1 MTDRSAGN
9 VPLLDRLLILLAA
22 RLVPGV
28 RRHKWLQYWLGGAK
42 HWWAFLSE
50 RGTDPRTA
58 RTKLREYSR
67 AAVRDAWKERFPD
80 DSLQNATGKVLRSPV
95 ILLGAIVLSLAAFT
109 VVTGGLANTRGAFQ
123 PLPYTKPALL
133 FTVTQHFSGFGQL
146 NGVPPATF
154 QMWQSCPASVL
165 DSLAAYGMRQIQLG
179 REGAPDEAVS
189 GMQVSPEF
197 FNVVGVSP
205 WFGRGFLPQDYY
217 AARPVVLSAW
227 VWKTMFHSD
236 MAVVGRPV
244 TVDGQAAVVAG
255 VMPPN
260 FWFVSRRVR
269 VWTLL
274 SRNGSPTG
282 SPASN
287 WKARFIGVV
296 VRLAPGVTTSQA
308 ETALGRIARGNR
320 VPWNGAFP
328 ELKPMEEMNAPSL
341 YVGAAGVLLTLFLLV
356 MAAILP
362 LGGLS
367 LRAIVGLPFSRVSRF
382 WWFLLAKT
390 ILLLTLLVTVW
401 LELML
406 GIHDPVTGL
415 LSSWVFLLVCV
426 FAAIM
431 ILLDQRRRC
440 PVCLHR
446 LSLPVSMGTYS
457 SPLLDPASTELLCDQ
472 GHGVLTVPGT
482 ETSASAEERWTAL
495 DESWRELFTS

>member
-1 MTDRSAGN
+1 MSDGIAGKIPLADRF
-9 VPLLDRLLILLAA
+9 LLLLAA
-22 RLVPGV
+22 WLVPAV
-28 RRHKWLQYWLGGAK
+28 RRRKWQQYWLGGAK
-42 HWWAFLSE
+42 HWWAYLGE
-50 RGTDPRTA
+50 RGVDA
-58 RTKLREYSR
+58 RRARGKLREYSR

-80 DSLQNATGKVLRSPV
+80 DTLQNATGKVLRSPLF
-95 ILLGAIVLSLAAFT
+95 LLGAIGFGLAAFT
-109 VVTGGLANTRGAFQ
+109 AATGGLANTRTAFQ
-123 PLPYTKPALL
+123 PPPYAEPKLL
-133 FTVTQHFSGFGQL
+133 FTVAQHFSGFGQL

-154 QMWQSCPASVL
+154 QMWQSCPPAEV
-165 DSLAAYGMRQIQLG
+165 DSLAAYSSRRIELG
-179 REGAPDEAVS
+179 REGAPDESIA

-197 FNVVGVSP
+197 FTVLGVSP
-205 WFGRGFLPQDYY
+205 WFGRGFLRQDYFG
-217 AARPVVLSAW
+217 ARPVVLSAW
-227 VWKTMFHSD
+227 VWKSLFHSD

-255 VMPPN
+255 VMAPN
-260 FWFVSRRVR
+260 FWFVSRRVG

-274 SRNGSPTG
+274 PRNGWPAG

-287 WKARFIGVV
+287 WKARFVGVV
-296 VRLAPGVTTSQA
+296 VRLARGAAAAEA
-308 ETALGRIARGNR
+308 ETALGRVARGNR

-328 ELKPMEEMNAPSL
+328 ELKPMKELNAPSL
-341 YVGAAGVLLTLFLLV
+341 YVGAAGVLLTLFLLA

-362 LGGLS
+362 LGGFS
-367 LRAIVGLPFSRVSRF
+367 LRAIAALPFSRANRF

-390 ILLLTLLVTVW
+390 ALLLTLLVAVW
-401 LELML
+401 LELMV

-415 LSSWVFLLVCV
+415 LSSWVFLLLCV
-426 FAAIM
+426 FAAVM

-446 LSLPVSMGTYS
+446 LSLPVSMGTLS

-482 ETSASAEERWTAL
+482 GTSASAEERWTAL